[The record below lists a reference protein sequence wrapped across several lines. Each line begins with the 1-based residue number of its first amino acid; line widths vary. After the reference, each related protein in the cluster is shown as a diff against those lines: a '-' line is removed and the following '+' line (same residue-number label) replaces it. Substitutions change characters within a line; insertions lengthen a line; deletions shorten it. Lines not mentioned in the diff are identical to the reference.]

1 MTNQSFPFLYPSMDT
16 IPQSI
21 VEAGELFASR
31 IKTTPGMM
39 QLWDEREKFM
49 QFERGW
55 VPVSNDKINKEDSE
69 EDRAQE
75 QLILD
80 QIEKFYAGSYEQL
93 NSCVLLFLKLMLE
106 AVSFAAGSVTDTIRL
121 KEIVLKGIS
130 SSLLLMLRWLK
141 VSHILKFE
149 YLSSILFD
157 SRYYLVFYKYLYTYH
172 TLTKALTVPDV
183 EASSFFSQ
191 CRELSDC
198 AAEDYGPTF
207 KDYSS
212 LPTPEEAQFQD
223 HVVVYSSRYFH
234 SLVNMLKILRRI
246 IKQKTQRII
255 VVGELPSD
263 TLKKTLAIYQKEVW
277 KLVLDVFKE
286 QVPFNGRKWKY
297 SNMDLVSAI
306 YLHCKTKL
314 RDDWLVGTDAGAEVN
329 DAYPQEVALRSLV
342 QFYNDRMYTDKVLDM
357 TGEFSHSME
366 NSNENDIFAQEIEAL
381 SLDPSYV
388 T

>member
-1 MTNQSFPFLYPSMDT
+1 
-16 IPQSI
+16 
-21 VEAGELFASR
+21 
-31 IKTTPGMM
+31 
-39 QLWDEREKFM
+39 
-49 QFERGW
+49 
-55 VPVSNDKINKEDSE
+55 
-69 EDRAQE
+69 
-75 QLILD
+75 
-80 QIEKFYAGSYEQL
+80 
-93 NSCVLLFLKLMLE
+93 
-106 AVSFAAGSVTDTIRL
+106 
-121 KEIVLKGIS
+121 
-130 SSLLLMLRWLK
+130 
-141 VSHILKFE
+141 
-149 YLSSILFD
+149 
-157 SRYYLVFYKYLYTYH
+157 
-172 TLTKALTVPDV
+172 
-183 EASSFFSQ
+183 
-191 CRELSDC
+191 
-198 AAEDYGPTF
+198 
-207 KDYSS
+207 
-212 LPTPEEAQFQD
+212 
-223 HVVVYSSRYFH
+223 
-234 SLVNMLKILRRI
+234 MLKILRRI

-263 TLKKTLAIYQKEVW
+263 TLKKALAIYQKEVW

-381 SLDPSYV
+381 SLDSSYV